1 MGEEQYS
8 PRGKLYLLQIMDQI
22 ESDPELAK
30 EFRRLLFQCAM
41 CGRCTE
47 VCSSDVDLLKVW
59 HEQRAKAIMTAP
71 GEFAYL
77 DALEKSL
84 GNVKNIY
91 GLSPDDRAIYWL
103 DELEPDI
110 PGISERV
117 FAKGKKAEVVVFLGC
132 LMSFRASQVDVLR
145 ALFKSLEI
153 LKVDYLVLGAEE
165 FCCGHPLDLMGDP
178 DSAKKLRTHNKRV
191 IKQTGAKQ
199 VVTCCPGCLSQ
210 LQKNYNLT
218 GIEVLHHTQF
228 FDRLLE
234 SFEPYKQTEDFTY
247 HDPCEL
253 HRICNVKVEPRSLL
267 KKMGVQYRE
276 LDLSCCG
283 GGGLLRMTDPNLSD
297 KIQQLRAARERL
309 SNTTVITACPACRE
323 QLLGNNLKTKDIVEL
338 LVTCIDGGTS

>member
-1 MGEEQYS
+1 
-8 PRGKLYLLQIMDQI
+8 
-22 ESDPELAK
+22 
-30 EFRRLLFQCAM
+30 
-41 CGRCTE
+41 
-47 VCSSDVDLLKVW
+47 
-59 HEQRAKAIMTAP
+59 
-71 GEFAYL
+71 
-77 DALEKSL
+77 
-84 GNVKNIY
+84 
-91 GLSPDDRAIYWL
+91 
-103 DELEPDI
+103 
-110 PGISERV
+110 
-117 FAKGKKAEVVVFLGC
+117 
-132 LMSFRASQVDVLR
+132 
-145 ALFKSLEI
+145 
-153 LKVDYLVLGAEE
+153 
-165 FCCGHPLDLMGDP
+165 MGDP

-210 LQKNYNLT
+210 LQKNYNLS

-228 FDRLLE
+228 FDRLLK
-234 SFEPYKQTEDFTY
+234 SVQPYKQAEDFTY

-338 LVTCIDGGTS
+338 LVTCINGGTS